1 MCSTK
6 SILEDS
12 LDLLLHTEVGS
23 SSSCGAGKRAEAVLA
38 VKTPKTL
45 KVTPTALSLGSSE
58 ALISTPSD
66 SGMKFL

>member
-6 SILEDS
+6 SILGDR

-23 SSSCGAGKRAEAVLA
+23 SSSCVAGKRVEAVLA
-38 VKTPKTL
+38 VKTQ
-45 KVTPTALSLGSSE
+45 KVTLTTLSPSSSE
-58 ALISTPSD
+58 ALISTPSN